1 MNDPISHQAITTTM
15 KPQEPT
21 SSGLSYRFAGK
32 ATIASGIFGI
42 LAYASLMT
50 AVMTRTT
57 MALTRQVF
65 FLFRTHDVLAILQ
78 FLLMIPALIALHKL
92 SCKQLPG
99 MSQTTLIT
107 GIVILSLT
115 ALFLIFIFPW
125 IMSDE
130 YYMIPQGMFGV
141 WLIVVNWQLK
151 GILSRGIRWF
161 GIVVGLGL
169 ALVGVFEIGY
179 AIFVNPI
186 GLRIPAAPI
195 EELEIPVE
203 TTANIILHII
213 LDIGSFIGV
222 LTLPIW
228 TIILGR
234 KLLRERAEQPLT

>member
-1 MNDPISHQAITTTM
+1 M
-15 KPQEPT
+15 KPQDST
-21 SSGLSYRFAGK
+21 SSGLSYRSAGK
-32 ATIASGIFGI
+32 TAIVSGIFGI
-42 LAYASLMT
+42 LANAALLT

-57 MALTRQVF
+57 MAMTRQVYL
-65 FLFRTHDVLAILQ
+65 LFRTHDALAILQ

-92 SCKQLPG
+92 SYKQLSG
-99 MSQTTLIT
+99 MSRATLRT
-107 GIVILSLT
+107 GIVALSLI
-115 ALFLIFIFPW
+115 AFFLLLIFPW

-179 AIFVNPI
+179 AILVDPI

-195 EELEIPVE
+195 EDLEIPVE
-203 TTANIILHII
+203 TTANIILHMI

-222 LTLPIW
+222 LTFPIW

-234 KLLRERAEQPLT
+234 KLLRVKVQQSLT